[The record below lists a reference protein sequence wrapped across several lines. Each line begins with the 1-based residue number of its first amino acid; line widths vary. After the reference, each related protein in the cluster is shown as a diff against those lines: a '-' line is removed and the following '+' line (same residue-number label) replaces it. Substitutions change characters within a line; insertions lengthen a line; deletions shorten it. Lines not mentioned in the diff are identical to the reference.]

1 MNTHKFRKLNVWQRS
16 IKFVSLIYEITAT
29 FPKEEKYGLIDQIRR
44 AAVSI
49 SLNIAEG
56 SGAGSDAEFSRFLR
70 MSQRS
75 AYEVIAALE
84 IAINL
89 KNDELI
95 DVLLTDG
102 NKEIIIGTSNGI
114 ASRFRERDVRVTGRN
129 ASGVRGIRLEEND
142 EVVGLTIANEN
153 ETLLTI
159 TEDGFG
165 KRTEI
170 NIKYIKENAWRKI
183 HL

>member
-89 KNDELI
+89 KMADKSVIDGAIEEVDQLSAMLTGLI
-95 DVLLTDG
+95 KSL
-102 NKEIIIGTSNGI
+102 I
-114 ASRFRERDVRVTGRN
+114 AEKV
-129 ASGVRGIRLEEND
+129 
-142 EVVGLTIANEN
+142 
-153 ETLLTI
+153 
-159 TEDGFG
+159 
-165 KRTEI
+165 
-170 NIKYIKENAWRKI
+170 
-183 HL
+183 

>member
-1 MNTHKFRKLNVWQRS
+1 M
-16 IKFVSLIYEITAT
+16 SLIYEITAT

-89 KNDELI
+89 KMADKSVIDGAIEEVDQLSAMLTGLI
-95 DVLLTDG
+95 KSL
-102 NKEIIIGTSNGI
+102 I
-114 ASRFRERDVRVTGRN
+114 AEKV
-129 ASGVRGIRLEEND
+129 
-142 EVVGLTIANEN
+142 
-153 ETLLTI
+153 
-159 TEDGFG
+159 
-165 KRTEI
+165 
-170 NIKYIKENAWRKI
+170 
-183 HL
+183 